1 MQVDITEIGDI
12 SIDLPKKFQKWLFL
26 EIPNFSVFHLLNI
39 KVEVIEIGYDQ
50 GILAFFSNF
59 SHNRSHNTNEIHRYW
74 VCSIPSFYELH

>member
-39 KVEVIEIGYDQ
+39 KVEVIEIGYNLGDF
-50 GILAFFSNF
+50 GDLGFFQIF
-59 SHNRSHNTNEIHRYW
+59 LTMEVADIGY
-74 VCSIPSFYELH
+74 C

>member
-39 KVEVIEIGYDQ
+39 KVEVIEIGYNLGDF
-50 GILAFFSNF
+50 GDFG
-59 SHNRSHNTNEIHRYW
+59 
-74 VCSIPSFYELH
+74 SFQIFLTMKVADIGYC

>member
-39 KVEVIEIGYDQ
+39 KVEVIEIGYNLGDF
-50 GILAFFSNF
+50 GDFGFFQTF
-59 SHNRSHNTNEIHRYW
+59 LTMEVADIGY
-74 VCSIPSFYELH
+74 C